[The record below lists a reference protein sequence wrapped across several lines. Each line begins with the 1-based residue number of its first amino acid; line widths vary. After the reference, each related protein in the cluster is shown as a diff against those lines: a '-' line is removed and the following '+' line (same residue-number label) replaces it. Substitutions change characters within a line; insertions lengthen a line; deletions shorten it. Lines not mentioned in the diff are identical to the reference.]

1 MRELKFRAWGN
12 RQNKYLNPDDV
23 SIRADGFITIFNVD
37 GKHSRAVQ
45 PPGDLLSPWFIIEQ
59 YTNLK
64 DKNGTEIYEGD
75 IVSLRLWGSNGYE
88 YENGIVRY
96 YPPSAAFKW
105 FSLEDDK
112 NDCNNYWLQH
122 ADSDG
127 REVVGNIHEN
137 PELLEEK

>member
-1 MRELKFRAWGN
+1 MRELKFRAWGIN
-12 RQNKYLNPDDV
+12 SKEYLGHDSKEGIALILKNIQN
-23 SIRADGFITIFNVD
+23 IE
-37 GKHSRAVQ
+37 
-45 PPGDLLSPWFIIEQ
+45 DLSLWEIEQ
-59 YTNLK
+59 STGLK
-64 DKNGTEIYEGD
+64 DKNGVEIYEGD

-105 FSLEDDK
+105 FSLEDDE